1 LPSTPWE
8 SAGEAGWE
16 KEFEV
21 EELFPACPPSSSSF
35 CGLEMLTSEED
46 SPVIYARELV
56 DQLQQRTEVLSPRL
70 CRAMGHQE
78 WFEPSRYTR
87 TDE

>member
-1 LPSTPWE
+1 LPSTPWK
-8 SAGEAGWE
+8 SAGEAGRE

-21 EELFPACPPSSSSF
+21 EELFPACLPSSSRF
-35 CGLEMLTSEED
+35 QGLQFLTSEEGF
-46 SPVIYARELV
+46 PVIYSRELA
-56 DQLQQRTEVLSPRL
+56 DHLQQRREVFSPRL

-78 WFEPSRYTR
+78 RLEPSRYTR